1 MRLRNLLKAV
11 HMVKRRVRA
20 YTYTRLMT
28 YKRCY
33 YILYSVEKLND

>member
-11 HMVKRRVRA
+11 HMVKRRIRA

-33 YILYSVEKLND
+33 YILYRVEKLND